1 MPNYKPLFKKN
12 LLMMCI
18 LVFFILVVIFFINF
32 LYDKKNPSVS
42 LGGSFIL
49 TDQHGK
55 VFDSRK
61 VNLKKL
67 LYFGYTYCPDICPF
81 DLLKISKI
89 FENNPNLKNEI
100 KPLFITVDPE
110 RDTANKLKIFMENFD
125 KSITALTGTNQEI
138 KNVLRKFKIYV
149 RINKSSPVDDDYL
162 VDHTSLIFLLDK
174 NDRYIK
180 FFRPNELKEDLS
192 FN

>member
-12 LLMMCI
+12 LLMMTL

-32 LYDKKNPSVS
+32 LYDKQNTSVS

-55 VFDSRK
+55 VFDSKK

-67 LYFGYTYCPDICPF
+67 LYFGYTYCPDICPL

-100 KPLFITVDPE
+100 KPVFITVDPE
-110 RDTANKLKIFMENFD
+110 RDTIKKLKIFMENFD

-149 RINKSSPVDDDYL
+149 KMNKSSPVDDDYL
-162 VDHTSLIFLLDK
+162 IDHSSLIFLLDK

-180 FFRPNELKEDLS
+180 IFRPNELKEDLS

>member
-49 TDQHGK
+49 TDQHGE
-55 VFDSRK
+55 VFDSKK

-89 FENNPNLKNEI
+89 FEHNPGLKNEI

-110 RDTANKLKIFMENFD
+110 RDTIKKLKIFMENFD

-138 KNVLRKFKIYV
+138 KNVLRKFRIYV
-149 RINKSSPVDDDYL
+149 KINKSSPVDDDYL
-162 VDHTSLIFLLDK
+162 VDHSSLIFLLDK
-174 NDRYIK
+174 DDRYIK
-180 FFRPNELKEDLS
+180 FFRPNELKEGLS

>member
-12 LLMMCI
+12 LLMMTI
-18 LVFFILVVIFFINF
+18 LVFFILMVILFINF
-32 LYDKKNPSVS
+32 LYDKKSPSVT

-49 TDQHGK
+49 TDQNGEIFNSK
-55 VFDSRK
+55 N

-67 LYFGYTYCPDICPF
+67 IYFGYTYCPDICPF

-100 KPLFITVDPE
+100 KPIFITVDPE
-110 RDTANKLKIFMENFD
+110 RDTRKKLKIFMENFD
-125 KSITALTGTNQEI
+125 QSLIALTGTKEEI
-138 KNVLRKFKIYV
+138 KKVLKKFRIYV
-149 RINKSSPVDDDYL
+149 KINKSSPIDKDYL
-162 VDHTSLIFLLDK
+162 VDHSSLIFLLDK
-174 NDRYIK
+174 NDNYIK
-180 FFRPNELKEDLS
+180 FFRPKELKGDII